1 MSIIAISDR
10 EWSLFAGAPAD
21 CFKRYLALKMRRAVQ
36 TGVGDVSRDDN
47 CLFIDAAPSFVHEKE
62 SPDAQRSAL

>member
-1 MSIIAISDR
+1 MPIIAISDR

-36 TGVGDVSRDDN
+36 TGVGDVSLDEHCPVVCPSSVAN
-47 CLFIDAAPSFVHEKE
+47 KKGAFDAK
-62 SPDAQRSAL
+62 RSAL

>member
-1 MSIIAISDR
+1 MPTIAITDR

-36 TGVGDVSRDDN
+36 TGVGDVSRDEH
-47 CLFIDAAPSFVHEKE
+47 CPFTDAAPSFVHEKE
-62 SPDAQRSAL
+62 SHDAQRSAF

>member
-1 MSIIAISDR
+1 MPIIAISDR

-36 TGVGDVSRDDN
+36 TGVGDVSLDEH
-47 CLFIDAAPSFVHEKE
+47 CPVICPSSVVNKKGATHAKHV
-62 SPDAQRSAL
+62 AL

>member
-1 MSIIAISDR
+1 MPIIAISDR

-36 TGVGDVSRDDN
+36 TGVGDVSLDEHCPVVCTSSLVR
-47 CLFIDAAPSFVHEKE
+47 EKE
-62 SPDAQRSAL
+62 SPDAKRSAF